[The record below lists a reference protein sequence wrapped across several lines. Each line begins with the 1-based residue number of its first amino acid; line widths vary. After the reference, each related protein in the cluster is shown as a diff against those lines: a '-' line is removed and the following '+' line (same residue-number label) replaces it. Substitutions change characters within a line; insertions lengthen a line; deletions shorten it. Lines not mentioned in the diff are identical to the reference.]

1 MKEKRKNPQNSGQAQ
16 PRRKEKGTRYTKYEI
31 KEQKYQPIL
40 QKYKNNV
47 GEHNIYMPTNLKT
60 QRKQTVLETYSPP
73 KLNQEEIDN
82 LNCPITGSEIE
93 PVIKQKTPYKE
104 NFRPRWLH
112 RQIL

>member
-47 GEHNIYMPTNLKT
+47 GEHNEQLHANKFENLEETDSSRNIQPTKT
-60 QRKQTVLETYSPP
+60 ESRR
-73 KLNQEEIDN
+73 N
-82 LNCPITGSEIE
+82 
-93 PVIKQKTPYKE
+93 
-104 NFRPRWLH
+104 R
-112 RQIL
+112 